1 MKTKNCATCDKEDT
15 VMYRVQITAGKKWIF
30 CCKSCTEKHQSLS
43 DYKYGGTWKGIR
55 H

>member
-1 MKTKNCATCDKEDT
+1 MKTKICATCNKEDT

-30 CCKSCTEKHQSLS
+30 CCKSCTEKHQSLPN
-43 DYKYGGTWKGIR
+43 YKYGGTWKGKR